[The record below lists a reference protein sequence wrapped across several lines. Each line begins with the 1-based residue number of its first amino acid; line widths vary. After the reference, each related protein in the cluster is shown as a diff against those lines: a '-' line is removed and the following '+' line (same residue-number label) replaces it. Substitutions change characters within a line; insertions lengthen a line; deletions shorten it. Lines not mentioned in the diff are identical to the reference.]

1 MVNGT
6 VKWFNARKG
15 FGFITVEGQEKDV
28 FVHFSAINAPEGEFK
43 TLNDGDEV
51 EFETSE
57 GQKGLEAKN
66 VVVTKKAPPRERP
79 PRRSSFDD
87 DGPHGGGGFG
97 GRGGSRGGSG
107 GFGGNRRY

>member
-1 MVNGT
+1 MVKGT

-15 FGFITVEGQEKDV
+15 FGFITVEDQEKDV
-28 FVHFSAINAPEGEFK
+28 FVHFSAITAQDGEFK

-57 GQKGLEAKN
+57 GQKGLEAKE
-66 VVVTKKAPPRERP
+66 VVVTKKAPPSERP
-79 PRRSSFDD
+79 PRRSFGDE
-87 DGPHGGGGFG
+87 GGHGGGGF
-97 GRGGSRGGSG
+97 RSGGSSG